1 MKRIFLIPIFILIH
15 ILIFLP
21 HAMRAQINLPR
32 LCCEAEVQQAFDTTH
47 KRYHHYRVVQKIV
60 HEEEAQL
67 GRIDAVFAH
76 FISDIQ
82 HIVPVPQ
89 RIYGPANSCD
99 TVSVIVGL
107 KRNNPV
113 LIQIDTIHHSVI
125 NYALPGHILY
135 PGVVIRR
142 IEESDHQLFVITES
156 WGEGRLPRLNER
168 LSTRVW
174 QKVNQVYFAHLQEVY
189 SSR

>member
-1 MKRIFLIPIFILIH
+1 MQRIFLIFIFILVCA
-15 ILIFLP
+15 LIFAP
-21 HAMRAQINLPR
+21 HKIQAQINLPR
-32 LCCEAEVQQAFDTTH
+32 LCCEANVQQAFDATH
-47 KRYHHYRVVQKIV
+47 KRYHHYRVVEKIV
-60 HEEEAQL
+60 HEEGAQIWK
-67 GRIDAVFAH
+67 IDAAFTH

-82 HIVPVPQ
+82 HIAPVPK
-89 RIYGPANSCD
+89 RFHGPVNSCD

-107 KRNNPV
+107 KRNNPI
-113 LIQIDTIHHSVI
+113 LIQIDTVHYSII
-125 NYALPGHILY
+125 NYTLPGHILY